1 MSKWIYLA
9 QAGGNDTI
17 GSMLFDSR
25 IFSKMFDGLL
35 DIGVRIL
42 LAALTLIIGLQIVK
56 LVRKFVKNVLTKAE
70 AEVGVVQFL
79 DSFLRIALY
88 VILGFIIAAGFG
100 VDAASIVA
108 ILGSAGVAVGLAL
121 QGSLSNLAGG
131 VLILILKPFK
141 VGDYIKEDSAGNE
154 GTVSEI
160 QMFYTKL
167 RTPDNRTIILPNG
180 TLANTS
186 LTNATQTDKR
196 RIDIKVG
203 ISYNADIK
211 IAKEVLRGVMDRET
225 AILTGQD
232 KMVYVDELGESAV
245 VMGLRCWVKKED
257 YWGVKWRLTEEVKY
271 ALDENGISIPYPQME
286 VKVSGA
292 LDR

>member
-1 MSKWIYLA
+1 MNTLIYLT
-9 QAGGNDTI
+9 QANGNENVENL
-17 GSMLFDSR
+17 LFDSKILSR
-25 IFSKMFDGLL
+25 IFDGML
-35 DIGVRIL
+35 DIGLRIL
-42 LAALTLIIGLQIVK
+42 LAALTLIVGIQIVK
-56 LVRKFVKNVLTKAE
+56 LVRRLVKNVLTKAE

-79 DSFLRIALY
+79 DSFLKIALY
-88 VILGFIIAAGFG
+88 VVLGFIIAAGFG

-203 ISYNADIK
+203 ISYMADIK
-211 IAKEVLRGVMDRET
+211 TAKEVLRGVLDREK
-225 AILTGQD
+225 AILPEQD
-232 KMVYVDELGESAV
+232 KLVYVDELGESAV
-245 VMGLRCWVKKED
+245 VMGVRCWVKKED
-257 YWGVKWRLTEEVKY
+257 YWNVKWSLTEEIKY
-271 ALDENGISIPYPQME
+271 TLDENGISIPFPQME
-286 VKVSGA
+286 VRVSGV
-292 LDR
+292 LDT